1 MSELIEL
8 CQNLVKFPSYNN
20 NLSGV
25 LSFLRKELEKLGFCA
40 EIIKFANAQGQEVE
54 NLYAKYGCGQP
65 SLLFAGHVDVVPS
78 GEITSWKH
86 PPFDAVIDDDVLYA
100 RGISDM
106 KGGVGCFINACQEF
120 IQSNSFNGSISLV
133 ISGDEEEP
141 IVNGTYQL
149 MEYLTAQGESFDF
162 CIVGEPSNPNQIG
175 EEIKV
180 GRRGDVVLRI
190 KSIGQQGHT
199 AYPSLAINPIHNL
212 VKLLNNLQND
222 ILDEGNDYFGP
233 STLQVTTIDVGNLA
247 SNVIP
252 ASASAQIDIR
262 FNSNYDSK
270 GIIAWIQKHIDN
282 CEGKFGLESE
292 VVGESFLS
300 PISVSTELLK
310 TCIEKI
316 SGISPKY
323 STSGGTSDARFIKN
337 YCDVVE
343 FGLTNASIH
352 KINESAKVSDI
363 KMVAEIYKEF
373 LTNYFS

>member
-1 MSELIEL
+1 MSELIKL

-25 LSFLRKELEKLGFCA
+25 LSFLKVELEKIGFTA

-54 NLYAKYGCGQP
+54 NIHAKFGSGQP
-65 SLLFAGHVDVVPS
+65 HLLFAGHVDVVPS
-78 GEITSWKH
+78 GDITSWKH
-86 PPFDAVIDDDVLYA
+86 PPFDAVIDNDILYA

-106 KGGVGCFINACQEF
+106 KGGVGCFVYACQEF
-120 IQSNSFNGSISLV
+120 IKNNQFNGAISFV

-141 IVNGTYQL
+141 IVNGTYQA
-149 MEYLTAQGESFDF
+149 MEYLTAQGEKFDF
-162 CIVGEPSNPNQIG
+162 CIVGEPSNPMQIG

-180 GRRGDVVLRI
+180 GRRGDLVLRI

-199 AYPSLAINPIHNL
+199 AYPSLAVNPIHNL
-212 VKLLNNLQND
+212 VKLLHNLQDDN
-222 ILDEGNDYFGP
+222 LDEGNEFFGP

-262 FNSNYDSK
+262 FNSNYTST
-270 GIIAWIQKHIDN
+270 GVIAWVQRHIDN
-282 CEGKFGLESE
+282 CEGQFELETE

-300 PISVSTELLK
+300 KITTSTELLK
-310 TCIEKI
+310 SCVERI

-343 FGLTNASIH
+343 FGLTNGSIH

-363 KMVAEIYKEF
+363 KMVAQIYEEF
-373 LTNYFS
+373 LKNYFN